1 MAWTLLDVSKRIV
14 YFFEEPG
21 EKNTD
26 DVVNVISDR
35 AKDGDIEA
43 VVVASVSGGMAVKV
57 AESLKALALE
67 TKVVCVTG
75 PPSWQK
81 DAPQYQFP
89 LVAEKERKK
98 LRSLHVELVDQINEP
113 FKPIVF
119 RDWWKKKTL
128 TVPLPE
134 SDLFWMTL
142 ICVGGHG
149 LRTAVE
155 VTFMAV
161 EAGSVRTGQRVIG
174 VAGTNRGLDSAIV
187 LKATK
192 FDYAVGRRP
201 SKRMKVEEILAMPKQ
216 TSWKGYG

>member
-1 MAWTLLDVSKRIV
+1 MRTQAGVSRRIV

-26 DVVNVISDR
+26 DVINAVSDR
-35 AKDGDIEA
+35 AKDGDIKA
-43 VVVASVSGGMAVKV
+43 VIVASVSGRMAVKI
-57 AESLKALALE
+57 AESLKALGLE

-81 DAPQYQFP
+81 DAPQYLFP
-89 LVAEKERKK
+89 LIAEKERRK
-98 LRSLHVELVDQINEP
+98 LKALRVELVDQINEP
-113 FKPIVF
+113 FKPIIF
-119 RDWWKKKTL
+119 RDWWEKKTL
-128 TVPLPE
+128 TIPHPE

-149 LRTAVE
+149 LRTAAE
-155 VTFMAV
+155 ATFMAV

-192 FDYAVGRRP
+192 FDDAVGRD
-201 SKRMKVEEILAMPKQ
+201 SGNRMKVEEILAMPKQ
-216 TSWKGYG
+216 TTWRRYG